1 MTLFS
6 LFDEDPVVA
15 PEGLVYRDDFLS
27 GFEEQ
32 ELIHWIDA
40 HPWNTEYS
48 RRRQFYGR
56 SYKDPSVETAIPS
69 LFQIIAKR
77 LFDEGLVTSL
87 PDHVLINDYQAGQ
100 GIAAHLDE
108 MPHPDSQVVTISL
121 LDSYPMEFAR
131 MGTEEKFE
139 QWLARRSVAVMNGAS
154 RTEWTHEIV
163 KRRADIVQGGGRR
176 IRGRRVSVTYR
187 TMLFE
192 GIHLG

>member
-6 LFDEDPVVA
+6 FLDGDQIVA
-15 PEGLVYRDDFLS
+15 PQGLVVREDFVS
-27 GFEEQ
+27 SFEEQ
-32 ELIHWIDA
+32 EMIHWIDS
-40 HPWNTEYS
+40 HDWNTEYS

-77 LFDEGLVTSL
+77 LFNEGLVTSL
-87 PDHVLINDYQAGQ
+87 PDHVLINDYQPGQ

-163 KRRADIVQGGGRR
+163 KRRADIVQCGGRR

-187 TMLFE
+187 TMLFST
-192 GIHLG
+192 